1 MFEMDRSAE
10 VIDNY
15 EYEVRNL
22 LKKLRDVSEAA
33 ERAGWR
39 AESGVTIPEYI
50 EELGKKVREYESSK
64 DI

>member
-22 LKKLRDVSEAA
+22 LKKLKIQRCSWDRREDVF
-33 ERAGWR
+33 
-39 AESGVTIPEYI
+39 
-50 EELGKKVREYESSK
+50 SK